1 MPVSTPA
8 PIIESPDDNELVLPW
23 WFSWWRVALIAA
35 GATLAVIAAVGLLAR
50 AQQPGNDSTDA
61 GFLRD
66 MRDHH
71 DQAVFMAMTFRDN
84 PGVDPTLRVM
94 AGEIVIGQTFET
106 GQMVELLRGM
116 HAEEENSSGTAMEWM
131 GMGVATGQMPGMA
144 TSDQL
149 MALATAEGGAA
160 DELFVELMNAHHEG
174 GIHMAEAAHDM
185 VKSARIADLADRMA
199 ANQRVEITELTTT
212 LTKSQA
218 AG

>member
-8 PIIESPDDNELVLPW
+8 PILESPDDDELVLPW
-23 WFSWWRVALIAA
+23 WFSWWRIALIAVV
-35 GATLAVIAAVGLLAR
+35 ATLVAVAAVALVAR
-50 AQQPGNDSTDA
+50 TQQPGNDSVDA

-71 DQAVFMAMTFRDN
+71 DQAVLMAMTFRDN

-116 HAEEENSSGTAMEWM
+116 QAEEQNSSGIAMEWM
-131 GMGVATGQMPGMA
+131 DMGVATAEMPGMA
-144 TSDQL
+144 TDDQL
-149 MALATAEGGAA
+149 AALATAEGGAA

-174 GIHMAEAAHDM
+174 GIHMAEAARDTA
-185 VKSARIADLADRMA
+185 KSARIADLAGRMA
-199 ANQRVEITELTTT
+199 INQRVEIEELAST
-212 LTKSQA
+212 LAKSQA
-218 AG
+218 T